1 MSEKKRIVIVNEEDE
16 IIGFKER
23 GTLIPE
29 RDIYRVSALWIRNS
43 RGDILLAQRAFT
55 KSHNPGE
62 WGSAVAG
69 TVDEGETYE
78 ENIIKEAE
86 EEIGLFGYE
95 FEKAMKTRSPG
106 TPHNYF
112 TQWFTFSIDEP
123 VEFFT
128 IQEEEVADL
137 RWFGE
142 KELRE
147 ALARHPEKFLPSL
160 PKYLEL
166 FSEDRR

>member
-1 MSEKKRIVIVNEEDE
+1 MPEKNRIVIVDE
-16 IIGFKER
+16 NDEVIDHKER

-29 RDIYRVSALWIRNS
+29 QDIYRVSALWIRNS

-55 KSHNPGE
+55 KSHNPGK
-62 WGSAVAG
+62 WGPAVAG

-78 ENIIKEAE
+78 ENIVKEAE
-86 EEIGLFGYE
+86 EEIGLSGYD

-147 ALARHPEKFLPSL
+147 ELDRYPEKFLTSIPE
-160 PKYLEL
+160 YLEL
-166 FSEDRR
+166 FSGN